1 MLTSAHTVYTVYTS
15 RRSAS
20 DARWLNG
27 NGKALVRKRLVI
39 SAYRYSLLPY
49 ALSNRPKQLQISSL
63 NAEHNEDNKWKDGDQ
78 AAWFRRLGEIHAF
91 DGLHRLSK
99 NLWAALSG
107 IQTLDAKNVF
117 LILNDFNSFNLS
129 LKKSSL
135 IKKSLIRIFIILFD
149 QTVWVA
155 SIPATENL
163 RESWKQNWSKQLSN
177 DRSRCIFKVKIV

>member
-1 MLTSAHTVYTVYTS
+1 MVRHWYGNAWWSARIATASCHTLHRTGQSSYKS
-15 RRSAS
+15 AAWMRSIMKIT
-20 DARWLNG
+20 
-27 NGKALVRKRLVI
+27 NGKMVI
-39 SAYRYSLLPY
+39 
-49 ALSNRPKQLQISSL
+49 
-63 NAEHNEDNKWKDGDQ
+63 
-78 AAWFRRLGEIHAF
+78 RRLGEIHAF